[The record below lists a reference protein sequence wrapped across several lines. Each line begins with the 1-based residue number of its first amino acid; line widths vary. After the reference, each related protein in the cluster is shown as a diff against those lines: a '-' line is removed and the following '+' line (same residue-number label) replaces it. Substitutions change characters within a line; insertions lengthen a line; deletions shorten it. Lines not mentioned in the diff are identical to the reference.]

1 MLTGPLFMHHA
12 QMMEAAG
19 KMDAAK
25 SSMTMFWVIVLGG
38 AALMVGTL
46 YNWLLTPLE
55 SHHPTT
61 ELS

>member
-1 MLTGPLFMHHA
+1 
-12 QMMEAAG
+12 MEAAG

-25 SSMTMFWVIVLGG
+25 TGMTMFWVVLLAG

-55 SHHPTT
+55 SHHPHAT
-61 ELS
+61 EL